1 MSSTCKIAGDGPYRV
16 EKSNSVWVIMG
27 PDGRWPWHFTS
38 EEAALLRA
46 KDLTIA
52 YKQGQQDRWIPIA
65 EGTPSGHVW
74 LTGHAYNDPR
84 TGDYWQKPGYYHEG
98 ILYADDD
105 FDPWDGYPPT
115 HWIPALPS
123 PPNPEDR

>member
-1 MSSTCKIAGDGPYRV
+1 MTRAEQIATGPYRV

-52 YKQGQQDRWIPIA
+52 YARGQQDRWIPVSEERHPERNTMAI
-65 EGTPSGHVW
+65 
-74 LTGHAYNDPR
+74 
-84 TGDYWQKPGYYHEG
+84 YWNPG
-98 ILYADDD
+98 LD
-105 FDPWDGYPPT
+105 
-115 HWIPALPS
+115 
-123 PPNPEDR
+123 